1 MKVSKVSIV
10 LIVLIVSIVWLS
22 CILLA
27 YADQYKTLGIKHQS
41 LPLTCIFE
49 PHPDITDKSDEI
61 IQAAEA
67 AVDSWEAAL
76 MEHSPNGNWS
86 LYTVVIPI
94 EWHHLKSPYAFPAC
108 NILISFEYANSED
121 TLGYTGINFHKSW
134 HKFTHA
140 VIFLN
145 AYESTPK
152 LQITFGN
159 GGGTTEIKEKIN
171 INELSIPVIQNIVT
185 HEYGHALGL
194 GHYIVTDYP
203 IYPKDKPWIESS
215 VMYYAMNPYN
225 DEIMT
230 PKYVDVKMMEKIYYT
245 DGFGGTPI
253 IKVPRTGF
261 YSPGDIDI
269 CTFKCK

>member
-49 PHPDITDKSDEI
+49 PHPAITDYPEDI

-67 AVDSWEAAL
+67 AVDGWESML
-76 MEHSPNGNWS
+76 RTHSSGGVWS
-86 LYTVVIPI
+86 LYTKVVPI
-94 EWHHLKSPYAFPAC
+94 ESHHLKSPYDFPQC
-108 NILISFEYANSED
+108 DILISFEYTNVED
-121 TLGYTGINFHKSW
+121 SLGYTGIYFNKSS

-171 INELSIPVIQNIVT
+171 INELSIPEIQNIINKSLGVL
-185 HEYGHALGL
+185 GGL
-194 GHYIVTDYP
+194 G
-203 IYPKDKPWIESS
+203 
-215 VMYYAMNPYN
+215 
-225 DEIMT
+225 
-230 PKYVDVKMMEKIYYT
+230 
-245 DGFGGTPI
+245 GLGG
-253 IKVPRTGF
+253 
-261 YSPGDIDI
+261 
-269 CTFKCK
+269 